1 MLITFRVSNFLSFN
15 DEAEL
20 SMQAG
25 QQRNL
30 PSHYISTGSGRND
43 VNILK
48 TAVIYGAN
56 ASGKSNLIKA
66 MDFAKKVIVNGIKSE
81 TTFNKHF
88 RLDSA
93 NGEKPSSFEFEFKL
107 DEKMYAY
114 GFSAHLES
122 KKIKE
127 EWLVELGKTSENV
140 IYERKVLEDG
150 TSEFT
155 TFNLKFANKK
165 ATTRFDV
172 YKEDILDS
180 QLFLTELSLKNL
192 DNIDEAEVFDDAF
205 HWLEVHL
212 IIMPLPETSLFD
224 FGSWTV
230 GINAET
236 DYAKYF
242 KLFNLGISQIIT
254 KELSKEVIESLIKKH
269 HLKELFERLYA
280 VKHEGDFIFPFVF
293 QLDGQT
299 RRFAFFKKGKS
310 DAKVIELIAQTS
322 SENGMIEFEMSE
334 LSFGTQRILDLLPV
348 LTASEQLNY
357 TILIDEID
365 RSLHPEL
372 SRKFIEAFLTLTE
385 GIESQLIVSTHE
397 SSLLDLNLLRRDEI
411 WFTEKDT
418 NGATKLYSLEE
429 FKPRHDTE
437 LRKAYLTG
445 RFGAIPFIS
454 NIKSLGW
461 LKDKPL
467 ETAPSV

>member
-25 QQRNL
+25 PQRNL

-88 RLDSA
+88 RLDPA
-93 NGEKPSSFEFEFKL
+93 NREKPSSFEFEFKL

-127 EWLVELGKTSENV
+127 EWLVELGKTSETV
-140 IYERKVLEDG
+140 IYERKVLENG
-150 TSEFT
+150 TSEFPV
-155 TFNLKFANKK
+155 FNLKLSDKK
-165 ATTRFDV
+165 AINRFEVYREDV
-172 YKEDILDS
+172 LDS
-180 QLFLTELSLKNL
+180 QLFLTELSLKNTSADVVFFKYMFGL
-192 DNIDEAEVFDDAF
+192 FKKISVVYPNTHLLLRKLYDKTNKENIIELLKLFNVGISDLSLAEYEADDNEIRN
-205 HWLEVHL
+205 HL
-212 IIMPLPETSLFD
+212 NSPDRHVNLREEDSGKIIMSRLIAKHDSLNGFTDFEFEEESDGTRRLFD
-224 FGSWTV
+224 F
-230 GINAET
+230 I
-236 DYAKYF
+236 F
-242 KLFNLGISQIIT
+242 ILLNLRSDVSKPII
-254 KELSKEVIESLIKKH
+254 I
-269 HLKELFERLYA
+269 
-280 VKHEGDFIFPFVF
+280 
-293 QLDGQT
+293 
-299 RRFAFFKKGKS
+299 
-310 DAKVIELIAQTS
+310 
-322 SENGMIEFEMSE
+322 
-334 LSFGTQRILDLLPV
+334 
-348 LTASEQLNY
+348 
-357 TILIDEID
+357 IDEID

-372 SRKFIEAFLTLTE
+372 SRKFLEIFLEITQ

-411 WFTEKDT
+411 WFTEKDP

-467 ETAPSV
+467 ETTPSV

>member
-25 QQRNL
+25 PQRNL

-88 RLDSA
+88 RLDPA
-93 NGEKPSSFEFEFKL
+93 NREKPSSFEFEFKL

-127 EWLVELGKTSENV
+127 EWLVELGKTSETV
-140 IYERKVLEDG
+140 IYERKVLENG
-150 TSEFT
+150 QSEFPV
-155 TFNLKFANKK
+155 FNLKLSDKK
-165 ATTRFDV
+165 AVNRFEVYREDV
-172 YKEDILDS
+172 LDS
-180 QLFLTELSLKNL
+180 QLFLTELITKTSSIE
-192 DNIDEAEVFDDAF
+192 IDFFKKIFSYFWYSVI
-205 HWLEVHL
+205 LYPNTS
-212 IIMPLPETSLFD
+212 MPLPKFYEDLYK
-224 FGSWTV
+224 GGV
-230 GINAET
+230 IEL
-236 DYAKYF
+236 F
-242 KLFNLGISQIIT
+242 KLFRIGIVDLSLDEREIDEM
-254 KELSKEVIESLIKKH
+254 ELNN
-269 HLKELFERLYA
+269 HLLKTELFRDHTEIREYEGKKVMSKLVA
-280 VKHEGDFIFPFVF
+280 KHLSSNGLIDFD
-293 QLDGQT
+293 LEEESDGT
-299 RRFAFFKKGKS
+299 RRLLDLIFL
-310 DAKVIELIAQTS
+310 LIALKTDINK
-322 SENGMIEFEMSE
+322 EKI
-334 LSFGTQRILDLLPV
+334 I
-348 LTASEQLNY
+348 
-357 TILIDEID
+357 IIIDEID

-372 SRKFIEAFLTLTE
+372 SRKFIEIFFEITE
-385 GIESQLIVSTHE
+385 GTESQLIVSTHE

-467 ETAPSV
+467 ETTPSV

>member
-25 QQRNL
+25 PQRNL
-30 PSHYISTGSGRND
+30 PSHYISTGTGRND

-81 TTFNKHF
+81 TTYNKHF
-88 RLDSA
+88 RLDPA
-93 NGEKPSSFEFEFKL
+93 NREKPSSFEFEFKL

-127 EWLVELGKTSENV
+127 EWLVELGKTSETI
-140 IYERKVLEDG
+140 IYERKVLENG
-150 TSEFT
+150 QSEFPV
-155 TFNLKFANKK
+155 FNLKLSDKK
-165 ATTRFDV
+165 AINRFEVYREDV
-172 YKEDILDS
+172 LDS
-180 QLFLTELSLKNL
+180 QLFLTELNGKNL
-192 DNIDEAEVFDDAF
+192 TAEMFFLKHILYIFHNIMIVYPDTSMLLPVFYNILDGNNIKELLRIFNVGIVDLSLEEHEIDDNQEMNHLQKPESFRNHVNIKIHDGKKIISKLITKHSSINGMTDFELEDESDG
-205 HWLEVHL
+205 
-212 IIMPLPETSLFD
+212 TRRLFD
-224 FGSWTV
+224 FVYLLLALVKDKG
-230 GINAET
+230 GI
-236 DYAKYF
+236 
-242 KLFNLGISQIIT
+242 
-254 KELSKEVIESLIKKH
+254 LI
-269 HLKELFERLYA
+269 
-280 VKHEGDFIFPFVF
+280 
-293 QLDGQT
+293 
-299 RRFAFFKKGKS
+299 
-310 DAKVIELIAQTS
+310 
-322 SENGMIEFEMSE
+322 
-334 LSFGTQRILDLLPV
+334 
-348 LTASEQLNY
+348 
-357 TILIDEID
+357 IDEID

-372 SRKFIEAFLTLTE
+372 SRKFLEIFLNISQ
-385 GIESQLIVSTHE
+385 GIESQLIVTTHE

-411 WFTEKDT
+411 WFTEKDP

-454 NIKSLGW
+454 NVKSLSW
-461 LKDKPL
+461 LNDKPL
-467 ETAPSV
+467 ETTPSV

>member
-15 DEAEL
+15 DEVEL

-25 QQRNL
+25 SQRNL

-81 TTFNKHF
+81 TTYNKHF
-88 RLDSA
+88 RLDPA
-93 NGEKPSSFEFEFKL
+93 NRQKPSSFEFEFKL
-107 DEKMYAY
+107 DAKMYAY
-114 GFSAHLES
+114 GFSVHLEN
-122 KKIKE
+122 KKIQE
-127 EWLVELGKTSENV
+127 EWLVELGKTTENV
-140 IYERKVLEDG
+140 IYERKVLENG
-150 TSEFT
+150 TSEFPI
-155 TFNLKFANKK
+155 FNLKLTDKK
-165 ATTRFDV
+165 AINRFEV
-172 YKEDILDS
+172 YKEDVLDS
-180 QLFLTELSLKNL
+180 QLFLTELSFKNL
-192 DNIDEAEVFDDAF
+192 DNIDEAEVFDNAF

-212 IIMPLPETSLFD
+212 IIMPLPDINFLE
-224 FGSWTV
+224 FGPWSV
-230 GINAET
+230 GINSAE

-242 KLFNLGISQIIT
+242 KLFNLGISQVIT
-254 KELSKEVIESLIKKH
+254 QELSVDVVDSLKNEH
-269 HLKELFERLYA
+269 NLKELFERVYD
-280 VKHEGDFIFPFVF
+280 VKHEVDFLFPFVF
-293 QLDGQT
+293 HLNGQT
-299 RRFAFFKKGKS
+299 RRFAFYKDGNS
-310 DAKVIELIAQTS
+310 NVKVIELIAQTPS
-322 SENGMIEFEMSE
+322 KNGMIEFEMPE

-348 LTASEQLNY
+348 LTTTEKYDY
-357 TILIDEID
+357 TIIIDEID

-372 SRKFIEAFLTLTE
+372 SRKFLEIFLQISK

-411 WFTEKDT
+411 WFTEKDP

-454 NIKSLGW
+454 NVKSLGW
-461 LKDKPL
+461 IKDKPL
-467 ETAPSV
+467 ETTPSV

>member
-1 MLITFRVSNFLSFN
+1 MLITFRFSNFLSFN

-25 QQRNL
+25 PQRNL

-88 RLDSA
+88 RLDPA
-93 NGEKPSSFEFEFKL
+93 NREKPSSFEFEFKL
-107 DEKMYAY
+107 NEKMYAY
-114 GFSAHLES
+114 GFLAHLES
-122 KKIKE
+122 KKIQE
-127 EWLVELGKTSENV
+127 EWLVELGKTSETV
-140 IYERKVLEDG
+140 IYERKVLENG
-150 TSEFT
+150 TSEFPV
-155 TFNLKFANKK
+155 FNLKLSDKK
-165 ATTRFDV
+165 AVNRFEVYREDV
-172 YKEDILDS
+172 LDS
-180 QLFLTELSLKNL
+180 QLFLTELSEKNGSVEILFFKQMLYMFHNIMVIYPNTNMVLPAFYEIL
-192 DNIDEAEVFDDAF
+192 DGKRITDLLRLFNVGIVDLSLEEREIDDDQARNHLEKADPFLNHVNIRLHDGKKIMSKLITKHSSIDGITDFELEDESDG
-205 HWLEVHL
+205 
-212 IIMPLPETSLFD
+212 TRRLFD
-224 FGSWTV
+224 VIYLLLALVKDKG
-230 GINAET
+230 GI
-236 DYAKYF
+236 
-242 KLFNLGISQIIT
+242 
-254 KELSKEVIESLIKKH
+254 LI
-269 HLKELFERLYA
+269 
-280 VKHEGDFIFPFVF
+280 
-293 QLDGQT
+293 
-299 RRFAFFKKGKS
+299 
-310 DAKVIELIAQTS
+310 
-322 SENGMIEFEMSE
+322 
-334 LSFGTQRILDLLPV
+334 
-348 LTASEQLNY
+348 
-357 TILIDEID
+357 IDEID

-372 SRKFIEAFLTLTE
+372 SRKFIEIFLEITQ

-411 WFTEKDT
+411 WFTEKDP

-467 ETAPSV
+467 ETTPSV

>member
-25 QQRNL
+25 PQRNL

-81 TTFNKHF
+81 TTYNKHF
-88 RLDSA
+88 RLDPA
-93 NGEKPSSFEFEFKL
+93 NREKLSSFEFEFKL

-127 EWLVELGKTSENV
+127 EWFVELGKTSETV
-140 IYERKVLEDG
+140 IYERKVLENG
-150 TSEFT
+150 QSEFPV
-155 TFNLKFANKK
+155 FNLKLSDKK
-165 ATTRFDV
+165 AINRFEVYREDV
-172 YKEDILDS
+172 LDS
-180 QLFLTELSLKNL
+180 QLFLTELNKKNTSIDIEFFKQISNLFENIYFCYPNTHLPLPMLYEWNGKKEVVELINIFKVGISDLSLDEFEIDEDQFRKLSIVSNEPFFNHSDVREVDGKKMMAKLVAKHDSLNGMTDFELEEESDGTRRLFDLIFYLLSLKSIGK
-192 DNIDEAEVFDDAF
+192 NI
-205 HWLEVHL
+205 
-212 IIMPLPETSLFD
+212 
-224 FGSWTV
+224 
-230 GINAET
+230 
-236 DYAKYF
+236 
-242 KLFNLGISQIIT
+242 
-254 KELSKEVIESLIKKH
+254 VI
-269 HLKELFERLYA
+269 
-280 VKHEGDFIFPFVF
+280 
-293 QLDGQT
+293 
-299 RRFAFFKKGKS
+299 
-310 DAKVIELIAQTS
+310 
-322 SENGMIEFEMSE
+322 
-334 LSFGTQRILDLLPV
+334 
-348 LTASEQLNY
+348 
-357 TILIDEID
+357 IDEID

-372 SRKFIEAFLTLTE
+372 SRKFLEVFLSTTE

-411 WFTEKDT
+411 WFTEKDL

-454 NIKSLGW
+454 NVKSLGW

>member
-25 QQRNL
+25 PQRNL

-88 RLDSA
+88 RLDPA
-93 NGEKPSSFEFEFKL
+93 NREKPSSFEFEFKL

-122 KKIKE
+122 KKIQE
-127 EWLVELGKTSENV
+127 EWLVELGKTSETV
-140 IYERKVLEDG
+140 IYERKVLENG
-150 TSEFT
+150 TSEFPV
-155 TFNLKFANKK
+155 FNLKLSDKK
-165 ATTRFDV
+165 AINRFEVYREDV
-172 YKEDILDS
+172 LDS
-180 QLFLTELSLKNL
+180 QLFLTELSIKTTSTEI
-192 DNIDEAEVFDDAF
+192 DFFKKVFNIFWCIV
-205 HWLEVHL
+205 VVYPNTS
-212 IIMPLPETSLFD
+212 MPLPIFYNELNKGNFTELL
-224 FGSWTV
+224 
-230 GINAET
+230 
-236 DYAKYF
+236 
-242 KLFNLGISQIIT
+242 KLFQIGIAGLSLAEQDINEI
-254 KELSKEVIESLIKKH
+254 ELDNHLLKAKSFQTQTEIRERDGKNVIVKLVTKH
-269 HLKELFERLYA
+269 HSLNGFTDFELEEESDGTRRLL
-280 VKHEGDFIFPFVF
+280 DFIVLLISF
-293 QLDGQT
+293 
-299 RRFAFFKKGKS
+299 KS
-310 DAKVIELIAQTS
+310 DINKDKLLI
-322 SENGMIEFEMSE
+322 
-334 LSFGTQRILDLLPV
+334 V
-348 LTASEQLNY
+348 V
-357 TILIDEID
+357 DEID

-372 SRKFIEAFLTLTE
+372 SRKFIEIFLEITQ

-411 WFTEKDT
+411 WFTEKDP

-467 ETAPSV
+467 ETTPSV

>member
-25 QQRNL
+25 SQRNL

-81 TTFNKHF
+81 TTYNKHF
-88 RLDSA
+88 RLDPA
-93 NGEKPSSFEFEFKL
+93 NREKPSSFEFEFKL

-127 EWLVELGKTSENV
+127 EWLVELGKTTENV
-140 IYERKVLEDG
+140 IYERKVLDNG
-150 TSEFT
+150 QSEFPV
-155 TFNLKFANKK
+155 FNLKLSDKK
-165 ATTRFDV
+165 AVNRFEVYREDV
-172 YKEDILDS
+172 LDS
-180 QLFLTELSLKNL
+180 QLFLTELSEKTLTIESSIFIKMFEAIEAIFFCYPSTFFTLPRFYKLFDKKHIVELVNFFKVGIADL
-192 DNIDEAEVFDDAF
+192 SLEEYEIDEVQLNNQLKDNDLFGNRHEVKEHDGKKIMSK
-205 HWLEVHL
+205 L
-212 IIMPLPETSLFD
+212 IAKHIATNGLVDFELGEESDGTQRLFD
-224 FGSWTV
+224 FIFLLIGLRTTNDK
-230 GINAET
+230 NA
-236 DYAKYF
+236 
-242 KLFNLGISQIIT
+242 I
-254 KELSKEVIESLIKKH
+254 LI
-269 HLKELFERLYA
+269 
-280 VKHEGDFIFPFVF
+280 
-293 QLDGQT
+293 
-299 RRFAFFKKGKS
+299 
-310 DAKVIELIAQTS
+310 
-322 SENGMIEFEMSE
+322 
-334 LSFGTQRILDLLPV
+334 
-348 LTASEQLNY
+348 
-357 TILIDEID
+357 IDEID

-372 SRKFIEAFLTLTE
+372 SRKVLEFFITTTE

-411 WFTEKDT
+411 WFTEKDA

-454 NIKSLGW
+454 NVKSLGW
-461 LKDKPL
+461 LKDKSL
-467 ETAPSV
+467 ETTPSV

>member
-15 DEAEL
+15 DEVEL

-30 PSHYISTGSGRND
+30 PSHYISTGTGRND

-88 RLDSA
+88 RLDPA
-93 NGEKPSSFEFEFKL
+93 NREKPSSFEFEFKL
-107 DEKMYAY
+107 EEKMYAY

-127 EWLVELGKTSENV
+127 EWLVELGKTTENV
-140 IYERKVLEDG
+140 IYERKVLENG
-150 TSEFT
+150 QSEFPV
-155 TFNLKFANKK
+155 FNLKLSDKK
-165 ATTRFDV
+165 AINRFEVYREDV
-172 YKEDILDS
+172 LES
-180 QLFLTELSLKNL
+180 QLFLTELSDKNL
-192 DNIDEAEVFDDAF
+192 SVESAIFFQMYDAINAIFFCYPNTNFTLPKLYKLFDKEHIIELINFFKVGIADLSLDEYEIDENQSTNQSQDNDLLGNRHEVRN
-205 HWLEVHL
+205 HEGKKIMSKL
-212 IIMPLPETSLFD
+212 IAKHVAINGLIDFELGEESDGTQRLFD
-224 FGSWTV
+224 FIFLLIGLRVTNDK
-230 GINAET
+230 NA
-236 DYAKYF
+236 
-242 KLFNLGISQIIT
+242 I
-254 KELSKEVIESLIKKH
+254 LI
-269 HLKELFERLYA
+269 
-280 VKHEGDFIFPFVF
+280 
-293 QLDGQT
+293 
-299 RRFAFFKKGKS
+299 
-310 DAKVIELIAQTS
+310 
-322 SENGMIEFEMSE
+322 
-334 LSFGTQRILDLLPV
+334 
-348 LTASEQLNY
+348 
-357 TILIDEID
+357 IDEID

-372 SRKFIEAFLTLTE
+372 SHKILDFFLTSTQGVE
-385 GIESQLIVSTHE
+385 NQLIVSTHE

-411 WFTEKDT
+411 WFTEKDP

-454 NIKSLGW
+454 NVKSLGW
-461 LKDKPL
+461 LKHKPL
-467 ETAPSV
+467 ETTPSV